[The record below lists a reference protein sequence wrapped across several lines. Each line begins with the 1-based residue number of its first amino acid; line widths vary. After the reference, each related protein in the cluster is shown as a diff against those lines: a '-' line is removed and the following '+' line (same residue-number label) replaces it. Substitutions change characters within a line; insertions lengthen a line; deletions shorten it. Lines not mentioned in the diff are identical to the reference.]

1 MLLTPKDAELFF
13 RLQRTF
19 LHYISQRLQLLPDA
33 SGADDFEHLSA
44 EEIGKIRDASTAQPE
59 LLDGFIAEN
68 PAELDTSELAI
79 VDSWRHFVKGGFFLF
94 RQLKQ
99 HMVFLSMDEPAV
111 AYGVTALTNPFADLI
126 GPRLPVMVQAVLLPF
141 KDRIVYDGLL
151 ASHNIAFGGG
161 IKRRLN
167 DSYREAKARQGVI
180 TTLPPDSQAP
190 AKRKTVD
197 KGTTKRT
204 SNIQADRK
212 RAVLESVTALT
223 DSFCRKQL
231 NDEYADLCRK
241 LAEKLARKRPSPLLK
256 GRANVWAAGI
266 VRAVGRVNFLD
277 DRATQPYLSMRDIDA
292 AFRVAQSTGQSKAK
306 TVRDAAGIRAFDP
319 EWTLP
324 SQMDRNPM
332 IWMLEVDGLPMDVR
346 HAPRDLQAAAF
357 ERGLIPYIPADR
369 KQTQPET
376 APRSQDGQQEADTVY
391 EIKIT
396 LLGIDPPIWRR
407 IRIEDC
413 TLDQLHQHIQCA
425 MGWTNSHLHQFV
437 IDGRVY
443 GDPALLDDGSSEMEI
458 LDSTTTP
465 ISHIKSGKH
474 RPIKFL
480 YAYDFGDSWEHEV
493 HIERSIKRE
502 PRKRYPV
509 VCLDGARNCPPED
522 VGGVWGYF
530 EYLHAVGDP
539 SHEEH
544 ESQLEWNGPFDPE
557 QFDAGAAT
565 RRLRRG
571 LRLEDEL

>member
-1 MLLTPKDAELFF
+1 MLLTPEDAELFF

-33 SGADDFEHLSA
+33 SEADEFERLPA
-44 EEIGKIRDASTAQPE
+44 EEIGKVRDAFLAQPE
-59 LLDGFIAEN
+59 LLDGFISEN
-68 PAELDTSELAI
+68 PAELDASELAI
-79 VDSWRHFVKGGFFLF
+79 VSSWRHFVKGEFFLF
-94 RQLKQ
+94 RQLKR
-99 HMVFLSMDEPAV
+99 HMVFLSMDEPAA
-111 AYGVTALTNPFADLI
+111 AYGVTALTDPFAKLI
-126 GPRLPVMVQAVLLPF
+126 GPRLPVMVRAVLLPF

-151 ASHNIAFGGG
+151 ASYNVIFGGG

-167 DSYREAKARQGVI
+167 DSYRKAKARQGVI
-180 TTLPPDSQAP
+180 TTLPPDGQAP
-190 AKRKTVD
+190 DKRKTVG
-197 KGTTKRT
+197 KGAKKRA
-204 SNIQADRK
+204 SNNQAEKK
-212 RAVLESVTALT
+212 RAVLEAVTALT
-223 DSFCRKQL
+223 DSFCREQL

-256 GRANVWAAGI
+256 GRTNVWAAGI

-277 DRATQPYLSMRDIDA
+277 DRATQPYLSMHDIDA
-292 AFRVAQSTGQSKAK
+292 AFGIAQSTGQSKAK
-306 TVRDAAGIRAFDP
+306 TVRDAAGMAVFDP

-332 IWMLEVDGLPMDVR
+332 IWMLEVDGMLMDVR

-357 ERGLIPYIPADR
+357 KRGLIPYIPADR
-369 KQTQPET
+369 KQAQPE
-376 APRSQDGQQEADTVY
+376 APRHSHDVQQEADTAY

-413 TLDQLHQHIQCA
+413 TLDQLHQHIQSA

-437 IDGRVY
+437 IDGRIY
-443 GDPALLDDGSSEMEI
+443 GDLDLLDDGFLETEI

-465 ISHIKSGKH
+465 ISRIKSGNN
-474 RPIKFL
+474 RPVKFL
-480 YAYDFGDSWEHEV
+480 YQYDFGDSWEHEV
-493 HIERSIKRE
+493 LIERSLKRE
-502 PRKRYPV
+502 PRKRYP

-530 EYLHAVGDP
+530 DYLHALGDP
-539 SHEEH
+539 THEEH
-544 ESQLEWNGPFDPE
+544 ESHLEWNGPFDPE
-557 QFDAGAAT
+557 QFDAAAVT

-571 LRLEDEL
+571 LELEDEL